1 MDSTFTF
8 SGPAQLTG
16 GGRPEQKPADKNQ
29 NEQIAVGRDGAAL
42 TQWVTQATKGA
53 FGTAIVLP
61 SAGITEDPLNE
72 LILAP
77 VESGKPL
84 RYYLGAA
91 WDRAGH
97 VKRRPNGRKK
107 SNSRPPA
114 PPTR

>member
-1 MDSTFTF
+1 LS
-8 SGPAQLTG
+8 
-16 GGRPEQKPADKNQ
+16 
-29 NEQIAVGRDGAAL
+29 
-42 TQWVTQATKGA
+42 QWVTQATKGA

-61 SAGITEDPLNE
+61 SATGTTEDALNE

-97 VKRRPNGRKK
+97 VKTTAEWQEKVKLQTARAAHPLKTTVT
-107 SNSRPPA
+107 P
-114 PPTR
+114 